1 MDKAPSKEARRKKA
15 PKSAPAREDSRAAV
29 SRGNTPRAAAP
40 RAAASRASAAHAS
53 SPRASAAR
61 ASSPRASAARASSPR
76 ATAGT
81 RAGGTKARASETAS
95 TRAHSPK
102 RRVTIKGVAEAAG
115 VSIATVS
122 FVLNNRPG
130 QVISGPVR
138 ERVLEAARRLHYAP
152 SAAAAGL
159 ARKKTANVGIFF
171 YRNDHLITNQMYSF
185 VIQGAIKEAS
195 EREYNVLFSFIKDEY
210 RGYADLPKVVREK
223 NIEGALF
230 IQHVSAPLHQE
241 LLHRGLAMVAVDSH
255 PEVSGLSAVYVD
267 NVRGAQM
274 AAEHLLGLGHKN
286 VAFLY
291 ASPEHPSIGV
301 RRQAFAAEVESR
313 GRKAKAQLIDAGE
326 LTFQA
331 GYEAARKVLAAQP
344 RLTGIACA
352 NDELA
357 AGVLRAGRELGRRI
371 PQDLSVVGFDDII
384 MARYLDPPLTT
395 IGYDKEALGRVA
407 MGHLL
412 DQIEQTGE
420 PKPTPAVG
428 CELVLRASSGPPPS

>member
-1 MDKAPSKEARRKKA
+1 MDKAASKEARAKKA
-15 PKSAPAREDSRAAV
+15 PKRAPAREES
-29 SRGNTPRAAAP
+29 
-40 RAAASRASAAHAS
+40 
-53 SPRASAAR
+53 AR
-61 ASSPRASAARASSPR
+61 ASRSTSSRP
-76 ATAGT
+76 TKAGT
-81 RAGGTKARASETAS
+81 RATARKARASEATPS
-95 TRAHSPK
+95 RALTPK

-159 ARKKTANVGIFF
+159 ARKRTANVAIFL
-171 YRNDHLITNQMYSF
+171 YRNDHLFTNQMYSF

-210 RGYADLPKVVREK
+210 RGYEDLPKVVREK
-223 NIEGALF
+223 NVEGALF
-230 IQHVSAPLHQE
+230 IQHVSATLHQE
-241 LLHRGLAMVAVDSH
+241 LLQRGLATVAVDGH
-255 PEVSGLSAVYVD
+255 PVVRGLSAVYVD
-267 NVRGAQM
+267 NERGAQI
-274 AAEHLLGLGHKN
+274 AAQHLLDLGHRN

-291 ASPEHPSIGV
+291 ASADHPSIGV
-301 RRQAFAAEVESR
+301 RRQAFSAAVEGR
-313 GRKAKAQLIDAGE
+313 GKKAKAHLIDAGE

-331 GYEAARKVLAAQP
+331 GYETALRVLAEQP

-357 AGVLRAGRELGRRI
+357 AGVIRAGRELGRGI
-371 PQDLSVVGFDDII
+371 PKDLSVVGFDDII

-407 MGHLL
+407 MGQLL
-412 DQIEQTGE
+412 DEIEKTGE
-420 PKPTPAVG
+420 AKKTPTVG
-428 CELVLRASSGPPPS
+428 CELVLRSSSGPPAS

>member
-1 MDKAPSKEARRKKA
+1 MR
-15 PKSAPAREDSRAAV
+15 APA
-29 SRGNTPRAAAP
+29 
-40 RAAASRASAAHAS
+40 
-53 SPRASAAR
+53 
-61 ASSPRASAARASSPR
+61 
-76 ATAGT
+76 
-81 RAGGTKARASETAS
+81 
-95 TRAHSPK
+95 PK

-159 ARKKTANVGIFF
+159 ARKRTANVAIFF
-171 YRNDHLITNQMYSF
+171 YLNDHLITNQMYSF

-210 RGYADLPKVVREK
+210 KSYEDLPKVVREK
-223 NIEGALF
+223 NVEGALF
-230 IQHVSAPLHQE
+230 IQHVSGPLFQE
-241 LLHRGLAMVAVDSH
+241 LRHRGLAMVAVDSH
-255 PEVSGLSAVYVD
+255 PEVQGLSAVYVD
-267 NVRGAQM
+267 NVSGAKI
-274 AAEHLLGLGHKN
+274 AAEHLLQLGHKH

-301 RRQAFAAEVESR
+301 RLQAFTDEVESR
-313 GRKAKAQLIDAGE
+313 GRKAKAYAIDAGE

-331 GYEAARKVLAAQP
+331 GYETALRVLGEQP
-344 RLTGIACA
+344 RITGIACA

-357 AGVLRAGRELGRRI
+357 AGVIRAGRELGRRI
-371 PQDLSVVGFDDII
+371 PRDLSVVGFDDII
-384 MARYLDPPLTT
+384 MARYVDPPLTT

-407 MGHLL
+407 MAQLL
-412 DQIEQTGE
+412 DQIEKTSE
-420 PKPTPAVG
+420 AKKLPAVS
-428 CELVLRASSGPPPS
+428 CELIRRASSGPPTS

>member
-1 MDKAPSKEARRKKA
+1 MDKAPSKEARSKKA
-15 PKSAPAREDSRAAV
+15 PKRAPAREESSRSSRTTPAPAA
-29 SRGNTPRAAAP
+29 TAT
-40 RAAASRASAAHAS
+40 RASAGKSRS
-53 SPRASAAR
+53 SEV
-61 ASSPRASAARASSPR
+61 
-76 ATAGT
+76 TT
-81 RAGGTKARASETAS
+81 RAPA
-95 TRAHSPK
+95 PK

-159 ARKKTANVGIFF
+159 ARKRTANVAIFF
-171 YRNDHLITNQMYSF
+171 YLNDHLITNQMYSF

-210 RGYADLPKVVREK
+210 KSYEDLPKVVREK
-223 NIEGALF
+223 NVEGALF
-230 IQHVSAPLHQE
+230 IQHVSGALSQE
-241 LLHRGLAMVAVDSH
+241 LRHRGLATVAVDSH

-267 NVRGAQM
+267 NVSGARI
-274 AAEHLLGLGHKN
+274 AADHLLQLGHKH

-291 ASPEHPSIGV
+291 ASPDHPSIGV
-301 RRQAFAAEVESR
+301 RLRAFTDEVESR
-313 GRKAKAQLIDAGE
+313 GRKAKAYAIDAGD

-331 GYEAARKVLAAQP
+331 GYETALRVLAEQP
-344 RLTGIACA
+344 RVTAIACA

-357 AGVLRAGRELGRRI
+357 AGVIRAGRELGRRI
-371 PQDLSVVGFDDII
+371 PLDLSVVGFDDII
-384 MARYLDPPLTT
+384 MARYVDPPLTT

-407 MGHLL
+407 MAQLL
-412 DQIEQTGE
+412 DQIEKTSE
-420 PKPTPAVG
+420 AKKLPTVS
-428 CELVLRASSGPPPS
+428 CELILRSSSGPPTS